1 MMYRRYGI
9 PILTGVAVLG
19 AVTAFAAG
27 FNVTSTTVLS
37 GNADVPSCNNSAAVT
52 YTTQYDSAIPGY
64 KVGIAQVTTST
75 GCDGMTYRVSLT
87 GMGNASL
94 AELTGTLDGPGHRLA
109 RLRLASDRRCECARR
124 RGHHRRAE
132 SLLSAGLRDR
142 PLQPCLGRKSS
153 RSSIRRSFK
162 RASRRE
168 LL

>member
-94 AELTGTLDGPGHRLA
+94 AELTGTLTDQGTASPNFASHQIAAANVLGVAVTIVGPK
-109 RLRLASDRRCECARR
+109 AS
-124 RGHHRRAE
+124 
-132 SLLSAGLRDR
+132 
-142 PLQPCLGRKSS
+142 
-153 RSSIRRSFK
+153 
-162 RASRRE
+162 
-168 LL
+168 